1 VTSGRGERTRSH
13 AERLRSTDGYFEPG
27 SVIRRVGNTPVTP
40 FLGGGSAVLLQV
52 AHPLVAAGVAAHS
65 SYRRDLWR
73 RLVRTL
79 RALYLITYGSRDEAD
94 EVARAVRSAHG
105 HVRGTTATRLG
116 PFPAG
121 TPYSA
126 EDPELMAWV
135 HATLVHA
142 SLAAYQRFE
151 RPLSLRDQERYYAE
165 MTFVARLFGT
175 PGSAIPPTLAA
186 FQAYFSAQLDGAT
199 ITVTQP
205 ARDVAAAVMRPPLPG
220 LVRMVAPAHR
230 LATVALLPPRIREEY
245 GFALT
250 SAQRPLVAAAGR
262 SLRWGAWPVLRIAAR
277 VRPSG
282 AL

>member
-1 VTSGRGERTRSH
+1 MTSGRGERTRSH
-13 AERLRSTDGYFEPG
+13 AERLQSTDGYFEPG

-94 EVARAVRSAHG
+94 EVARAVRSAHAY
-105 HVRGTTATRLG
+105 VRGTTETRLG

-126 EDPELMAWV
+126 DDPELMAWV

-165 MTFVARLFGT
+165 MAFVARLFGT
-175 PGSAIPPTLAA
+175 PESAIPPTLMT
-186 FQAYFSAQLDGAT
+186 FQAYFAAQIDGAT

-230 LATVALLPPRIREEY
+230 LATVALLPPRIRDEY